1 MIVLLVVMVVDYV
14 TGVIDGYYNKKLSS
28 KTGFKGILKKCSI
41 LLVVA
46 CAMIIDKYYNFNV
59 SYFMFIT
66 FICNDLLSIAENL
79 YNVGI
84 DVKGLISE
92 IIKLFKNEKRG
103 G

>member
-1 MIVLLVVMVVDYV
+1 MIVLLVVMIVDYL

-28 KTGFKGILKKCSI
+28 KTGFKGILKKCCI

-46 CAMIIDKYYNFNV
+46 CALIIDKYYNFNV

-84 DVKGLISE
+84 DVRGVINEVINK
-92 IIKLFKNEKRG
+92 FKK
-103 G
+103 

>member
-28 KTGFKGILKKCSI
+28 KTGFKGILKKCCV
-41 LLVVA
+41 LLVVSVA
-46 CAMIIDKYYNFNV
+46 LLIDKYYNFNV
-59 SYFMFIT
+59 SYFLFIT

-84 DVKGLISE
+84 DVRGLINE
-92 IIKLFKNEKRG
+92 VINKFKK
-103 G
+103 

>member
-41 LLVVA
+41 ILVVT
-46 CAMIIDKYYNFNV
+46 CALIIDKYYNFNV
-59 SYFMFIT
+59 SYFLLIT

-84 DVKGLISE
+84 DVKGVINM
-92 IIKLFKNEKRG
+92 IIKKFKK
-103 G
+103 

>member
-28 KTGFKGILKKCSI
+28 KTGFKGILKKCCI
-41 LLVVA
+41 LLVVSIA
-46 CAMIIDKYYNFNV
+46 LLIDKYYNFNV

-84 DVKGLISE
+84 DVKGVVNM
-92 IIKLFKNEKRG
+92 IIKKFKK
-103 G
+103 

>member
-1 MIVLLVVMVVDYV
+1 MIVLLVVMIVDYL
-14 TGVIDGYYNKKLSS
+14 TGVIDAYYNKKLSS
-28 KTGFKGILKKCSI
+28 KTGFKGILKKCCIIMVVSI
-41 LLVVA
+41 ALL
-46 CAMIIDKYYNFNV
+46 IDNYYNFNI

-92 IIKLFKNEKRG
+92 VIKLFKK
-103 G
+103 

>member
-59 SYFMFIT
+59 SCFLLIT

-84 DVKGLISE
+84 DVKE
-92 IIKLFKNEKRG
+92 VVNMIIKKFKK
-103 G
+103 

>member
-1 MIVLLVVMVVDYV
+1 MFVLLVVMVVDYV

-28 KTGFKGILKKCSI
+28 KAGFKGILKKCSI

-46 CAMIIDKYYNFNV
+46 CAMIIDKYFNFNV
-59 SYFMFIT
+59 SYFMLIT

-84 DVKGLISE
+84 DVKGVVNM
-92 IIKLFKNEKRG
+92 IIKKFKK
-103 G
+103 